1 MFGVDTSEFLVVAV
15 IALLFI
21 GPKDLPRVMMQV
33 GRWIGKARGYARHF
47 TSGVENVIREAEL
60 DEMEKKWREE
70 NQKIL
75 SAYPADGVYPE
86 PVPAGTEA
94 AIMTALPSAFEDQ
107 PPLPFEAPVEAAPI
121 EVPAAPDDDPIPP
134 TERPLP

>member
-21 GPKDLPRVMMQV
+21 GPKDLPRMMMQI
-33 GRWIGKARGYARHF
+33 GRWVGKARGYARHF
-47 TSGVENVIREAEL
+47 TSGIENVIREAEL
-60 DEMEKKWREE
+60 EEMEKKWRDE

-75 SAYPADGVYPE
+75 AAYPADALYPD
-86 PVPAGTEA
+86 PVPAATEGGA
-94 AIMTALPSAFEDQ
+94 APVMTALPRAEADADQ
-107 PPLPFEAPVEAAPI
+107 PPLPFEAPAV
-121 EVPAAPDDDPIPP
+121 PDDDPTPP

>member
-75 SAYPADGVYPE
+75 SAYPADAIYPE
-86 PVPAGTEA
+86 PVPAGTEQPV
-94 AIMTALPSAFEDQ
+94 MTAMPPTPEDQ
-107 PPLPFEAPVEAAPI
+107 PPLPFETGPI
-121 EVPAAPDDDPIPP
+121 EVPGASDDDPTPP
-134 TERPLP
+134 TTRSLP